1 MTRHKVYRVYD
12 KNFKYR
18 RGKIYL
24 WCTAGEMAFPFIEVG
39 NTEEQNLG
47 TKSRNTDKNMTSG

>member
-1 MTRHKVYRVYD
+1 MYRVYD

-24 WCTAGEMAFPFIEVG
+24 WCTVGEMDFPFIEVG
-39 NTEEQNLG
+39 DTEEQNLR